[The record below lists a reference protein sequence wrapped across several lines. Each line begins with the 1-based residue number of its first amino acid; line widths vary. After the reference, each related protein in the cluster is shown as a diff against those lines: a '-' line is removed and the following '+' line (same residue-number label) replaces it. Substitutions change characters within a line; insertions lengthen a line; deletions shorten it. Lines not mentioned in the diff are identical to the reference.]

1 MAYSPYDWRQTL
13 QEKADYVEDRLRGGS
28 PVIALSCREGVLLLT
43 LRGTQRKLYELYER
57 LAFGGLGNPSDLE
70 TIRQTAID
78 FCHAEGFQRSP
89 EDVSI
94 QRVVGFALS
103 PVLKRGFADPLRA
116 PLVLRGLFA
125 QVGEQATDDLFYK
138 LNYDGEFSL
147 QSRYAGL
154 AGAAAAERQLEETLS
169 ERLGAAKSLRRAP
182 GWQKALPPALRAWAV
197 ARWQARQEMENSE
210 SDENSAGDQASAE
223 TLRQPSERE
232 CERLLAA
239 ELEKGSLEAA
249 LLERET
255 ARAQR
260 FRLLSEQE
268 LAPLLPTQ
276 QG

>member
-28 PVIALSCREGVLLLT
+28 PVVAISCREGILLLT
-43 LRGTQRKLYELYER
+43 VRGTQRKLYELYER

-70 TIRQTAID
+70 AVRQTAID

-103 PVLKRGFADPLRA
+103 PVLKRGFADPARA

-125 QVGEQATDDLFYK
+125 QVGEGADDDLFYK

-154 AGAAAAERQLEETLS
+154 AGIAAAEEQLEESLGQ
-169 ERLGAAKSLRRAP
+169 RLGAAKNLRRAP
-182 GWQKALPPALRAWAV
+182 GWPKALPHALRAWV
-197 ARWQARQEMENSE
+197 IARWQAQQGQDSSGAEE
-210 SDENSAGDQASAE
+210 AGAE

-239 ELEKGSLEAA
+239 ELAKSSPEAA

-255 ARAQR
+255 THAQR
-260 FRLLSEQE
+260 FRLLSQQE
-268 LAPLLPTQ
+268 LAPFLSSPEE
-276 QG
+276 